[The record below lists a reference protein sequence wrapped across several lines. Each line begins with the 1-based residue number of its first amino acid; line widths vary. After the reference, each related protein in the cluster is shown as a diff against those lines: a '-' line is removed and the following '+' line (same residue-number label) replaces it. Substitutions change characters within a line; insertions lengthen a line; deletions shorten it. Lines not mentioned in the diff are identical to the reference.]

1 VTTGPEREER
11 PDTEPATS
19 REKDRRREKDQ
30 GKDGALK
37 RGVAFAEG
45 SEATEQLRSGDP
57 NPVRDA
63 GPQDM
68 RDEDGKDWD
77 AVDEG
82 SDESF
87 PASDP
92 PSHSRPRR
100 P

>member
-1 VTTGPEREER
+1 MGPEREER
-11 PDTEPATS
+11 PDTEQATG
-19 REKDRRREKDQ
+19 REKDGQ
-30 GKDGALK
+30 GKDAPLK

-68 RDEDGKDWD
+68 RDEEGTDWD
-77 AVDEG
+77 SVDEG

-92 PSHSRPRR
+92 PSHSGPRR